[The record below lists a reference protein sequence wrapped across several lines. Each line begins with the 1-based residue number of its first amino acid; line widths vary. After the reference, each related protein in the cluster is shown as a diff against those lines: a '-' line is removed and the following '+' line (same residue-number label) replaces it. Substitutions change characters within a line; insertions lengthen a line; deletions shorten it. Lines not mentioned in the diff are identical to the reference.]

1 MRTKKLAICTKTPEE
16 TRKAGERLAR
26 LCSGVVGLEG
36 DLGAGKT
43 VFAAG
48 MANALGVEEYITS
61 PTFNIVNVYEKD
73 GLVFNHMDAYRITD
87 PHMLEDIGFDEMV
100 ADGHLTVIEW
110 ADMISDEVPSWDAYV
125 KMTNAALPGK
135 RIIVIEADERII
147 NNLAKERT

>member
-48 MANALGVEEYITS
+48 MAGALGVEEYITS
-61 PTFNIVNVYEKD
+61 PTFNIVNVYEKN
-73 GLVFNHMDAYRITD
+73 GRVFNHMDAYRITD
-87 PHMLEDIGFDEMV
+87 PHMLEDIGFDEMI
-100 ADGHLTVIEW
+100 ADGDLTAIEW
-110 ADMISDEVPSWDAYV
+110 ADMVIGGVPVWDAYV
-125 KMTNAALPGK
+125 KMTNTGPSGK
-135 RIIVIEADERII
+135 RIIIIEADEQII
-147 NNLAKERT
+147 NNLAKE